1 MQRLEKISI
10 MVDETI
16 IINTDGGSRGN
27 PGPAGIGVVISE
39 QNGKILLGL
48 GQKIGVAT
56 NNIAEYKAVI
66 TAISQLL
73 SHPEFLAGGKA
84 IQFYLDSELICMQ
97 ITGKYKVKNE
107 TLQLLL
113 REVKLGLA
121 KLPLPYKFTHVR
133 RELNKQADGFV
144 NRALD
149 NTL

>member
-1 MQRLEKISI
+1 

-16 IINTDGGSRGN
+16 VINTDGGSRGN

-48 GQKIGVAT
+48 GEKIGIAT
-56 NNIAEYKAVI
+56 NNVAEYKAVI
-66 TAISQLL
+66 TAIAALA
-73 SHPEFLAGGKA
+73 SHPEFLQNKKG
-84 IQFYLDSELICMQ
+84 IQFYLDSELVCMQ

-107 TLQLLL
+107 MLQLLL
-113 REVKLGLA
+113 QEVKQGLS

-133 RELNKQADGFV
+133 RELNKLADSYV